1 MVLYVANEVNPM
13 KKTVLYTA
21 GDERKV
27 FNGIVRKR
35 LKKLFLLLAT
45 N

>member
-1 MVLYVANEVNPM
+1 MVLYVANEANPM

-27 FNGIVRKR
+27 FKYCAEKT
-35 LKKLFLLLAT
+35 KKLFLLLVT